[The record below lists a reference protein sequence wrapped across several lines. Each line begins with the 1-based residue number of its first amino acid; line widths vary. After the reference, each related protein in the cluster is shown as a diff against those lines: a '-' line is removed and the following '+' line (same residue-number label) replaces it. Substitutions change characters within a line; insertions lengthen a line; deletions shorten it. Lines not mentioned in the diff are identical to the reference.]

1 MVGFGTIVWVG
12 VLLISRQKTREF
24 VRENTVGFST
34 FCVAKCVCVFN
45 PPPPPPTDKPLLFE
59 GPNLDTIW
67 PLPPPLLLPE
77 RNLFPLE
84 LAMGGGGLTT
94 QGVSQGGLFPQGA
107 LTPEG
112 GLFPQGDA
120 EANRARVV
128 QPLGDLGTSPAE
140 LVSSEQDKNLVSS
153 VGLPASA
160 GFCLGLGAVS
170 LLSLSFCPPP
180 TPAPRPPNI
189 HTHSRS
195 RSLSLTHTHTPV
207 FVFLEFDLR

>member
-1 MVGFGTIVWVG
+1 M
-12 VLLISRQKTREF
+12 
-24 VRENTVGFST
+24 
-34 FCVAKCVCVFN
+34 CVFS
-45 PPPPPPTDKPLLFE
+45 
-59 GPNLDTIW
+59 I
-67 PLPPPLLLPE
+67 PPPL
-77 RNLFPLE
+77 PLQISPSCSRGRISTRSGHCRRRSSSPSAISS
-84 LAMGGGGLTT
+84 LSSWRWGGGGLTT

>member
-84 LAMGGGGLTT
+84 LAMGGG
-94 QGVSQGGLFPQGA
+94 V
-107 LTPEG
+107 
-112 GLFPQGDA
+112 
-120 EANRARVV
+120 
-128 QPLGDLGTSPAE
+128 
-140 LVSSEQDKNLVSS
+140 
-153 VGLPASA
+153 
-160 GFCLGLGAVS
+160 
-170 LLSLSFCPPP
+170 
-180 TPAPRPPNI
+180 
-189 HTHSRS
+189 
-195 RSLSLTHTHTPV
+195 
-207 FVFLEFDLR
+207 